1 MYAGKIPCKIW
12 KHWKHFRKSLLTNH
26 LPVLEMETIW
36 KHLDQMETSDLPSDA
51 ETANATIA
59 MTYPTDSNS
68 VERRSLAGPRKVPG
82 LAHRIGIHTCS
93 SHSGIVDA
101 VEDGGSKM
109 MKRSK
114 HFPYAM
120 TLRLSSPMQCQ
131 VENLAYDSRMSK
143 AQFIRTVLRKAIA
156 ELHDLPDQYRQVY
169 GGEL

>member
-1 MYAGKIPCKIW
+1 
-12 KHWKHFRKSLLTNH
+12 
-26 LPVLEMETIW
+26 METIW
-36 KHLDQMETSDLPSDA
+36 KHLDQMETSDPPTD
-51 ETANATIA
+51 ANATKATID
-59 MTYPTDSNS
+59 MTCLTESNS
-68 VERRSLAGPRKVPG
+68 AERRSLAGPRKVPG

-143 AQFIRTVLRKAIA
+143 AQFIRTVLRRAIA
-156 ELHDLPDQYRQVY
+156 DLDELPDQYRQVY